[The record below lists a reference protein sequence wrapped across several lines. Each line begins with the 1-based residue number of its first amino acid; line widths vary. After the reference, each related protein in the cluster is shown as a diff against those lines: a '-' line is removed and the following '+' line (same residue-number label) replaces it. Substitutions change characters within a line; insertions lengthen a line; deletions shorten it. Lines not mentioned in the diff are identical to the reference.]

1 MLYEK
6 GGVKMAVKDEIIRI
20 LEQNRGRYLSGEEL
34 AGTLHVSRAAIWK
47 AIRKLQ
53 EDGFDIQG
61 VNNKGYM
68 LAENTDVLSVQGV
81 AKYLDTG
88 CPVRIE
94 VYRTIDSTNLAL
106 RERTEEQEG
115 LVIAAMEQTNGMGRL
130 GRTFVSPAD
139 TGIYFSI
146 LLKPR
151 IANDEVTLLTTIA
164 AVAVCEA
171 IEKYT
176 DKKPQIKWVNDIFI
190 EEHKVCGILTQAAFQ
205 MENLDPEYVIVGI
218 GINLYQ
224 PKGGFG
230 QGLKDIAGAVLSE
243 SSGDIKNKIL
253 AETLNRYFY
262 YYHHFDKKEFIQEYK
277 KRSFVLGKNIRVV
290 TKDGERLAK
299 AMDIDNMCHL
309 LVQYEDGSFE
319 NLSTGEISIRL
330 QDK

>member
-1 MLYEK
+1 
-6 GGVKMAVKDEIIRI
+6 MAVKDEIIRI

-230 QGLKDIAGAVLSE
+230 QELKDIAGAVLSE

>member
-68 LAENTDVLSVQGV
+68 LAENTDVLSVQGA

-146 LLKPR
+146 LLL
-151 IANDEVTLLTTIA
+151 E
-164 AVAVCEA
+164 
-171 IEKYT
+171 
-176 DKKPQIKWVNDIFI
+176 
-190 EEHKVCGILTQAAFQ
+190 
-205 MENLDPEYVIVGI
+205 
-218 GINLYQ
+218 
-224 PKGGFG
+224 
-230 QGLKDIAGAVLSE
+230 
-243 SSGDIKNKIL
+243 
-253 AETLNRYFY
+253 
-262 YYHHFDKKEFIQEYK
+262 
-277 KRSFVLGKNIRVV
+277 
-290 TKDGERLAK
+290 
-299 AMDIDNMCHL
+299 
-309 LVQYEDGSFE
+309 
-319 NLSTGEISIRL
+319 
-330 QDK
+330 